1 MNLQQGAYGQPAEL
15 RSLIRFW
22 TIMETLHYPT
32 AESIKES
39 LQEELEAQTA
49 AGQQAVQTGLWTQ
62 DGGTGQTAQAFGQ
75 TTAF

>member
-1 MNLQQGAYGQPAEL
+1 MNLQQGAYGQPTEL

-22 TIMETLHYPT
+22 SIMEVLHYPT

-39 LQEELEAQTA
+39 LQEELEAQMAAEQQTA
-49 AGQQAVQTGLWTQ
+49 QAGMWTQ
-62 DGGTGQTAQAFGQ
+62 EDGTGQTAQAFGQ